1 MKNKILF
8 SIEKVLQ
15 NEEKRFIIIIRNYCF

>member
-8 SIEKVLQ
+8 SIEKILQ
-15 NEEKRFIIIIRNYCF
+15 NEEKRFIIIIRNYYF